1 MIFSRIFF
9 FLNEKKIEIM
19 RNRDLPKNKIEQC
32 YERFNNLLNQHCTT
46 HEVDLFN
53 RISNVF

>member
-1 MIFSRIFF
+1 
-9 FLNEKKIEIM
+9 M